1 MRYDSRDTR
10 YAIRNTNII
19 STHNKGE
26 TEKMKQY
33 QYEIIVVGAGHAG
46 CEAALAAARIG
57 AKTLLITSNIENI
70 ALMPCN
76 PSIGG
81 PGKGHV
87 AREIDA
93 LGGELAKNTDKTTIH
108 IRMLNTS
115 KGPAMW
121 ALRAQ
126 VDKKRYSQ
134 EMTHTIQT
142 QENLDLK
149 QEMVSELIVN
159 NHQIQGVIVQS
170 GLKLFSPTVILTTGT
185 FLNGLIYIGKTIYSA
200 GRAGELASISLGENL
215 KSLGLKIGRLNTCTP
230 PRIDRR
236 TIDFSQMEEQK
247 SVDIPLAFS
256 FESEGNTYKDFS
268 VFLTRTNQKTHQI
281 IQNNIHRVPLSNGT
295 IQSAAI
301 RYCPSVEDKVL
312 RFPEKESHQI
322 FLEPEGYNTEE
333 IYLQGFFTSLP
344 ADTQDEAIRT
354 IKGLEN
360 SKVIRYGYAIEY
372 DMVYPNQLK
381 YSLETKKIKG
391 LFLAGQIN
399 GTSGYEEAAEQGL
412 LAGINAVQLIKD
424 KEPLILDRSEAYIAV
439 EIDDLVTKSVTEPYR
454 LRTGL
459 AEYRLLLRQD
469 NADLRLTPYGYKI
482 GLISEQRYKKFL
494 EKKSLIEKEKER
506 LKKVIIYPT
515 KEVRK
520 LVDKLQTA
528 PLSKA
533 INLTTLLTRPEL
545 TYNRTAS
552 IDPDRPELPT
562 EVIEQVEIQIKYAGY
577 IKRQKSQV
585 KKYKKLE
592 NYKIPKDIDYF
603 QIHGISHEGRERFSE
618 VKPLSLGQAKRIPGI
633 TPADITALMINIEKM
648 KRIKSA

>member
-1 MRYDSRDTR
+1 
-10 YAIRNTNII
+10 
-19 STHNKGE
+19 
-26 TEKMKQY
+26 MKQY
-33 QYEIIVVGAGHAG
+33 QYDVIVVGAGHAG
-46 CEAALAAARIG
+46 CEAALAAARMG

-93 LGGELAKNTDKTTIH
+93 LGGELAKNTDKATIH

-134 EMTHTIQT
+134 NMTHTIQT
-142 QENLDLK
+142 QKNLDLK
-149 QEMVSELIVN
+149 QEMVTGLIVN
-159 NHQIQGVIVQS
+159 NRQIEGVIVQS
-170 GLKLFSPTVILTTGT
+170 GLKFFSPTVILTTGT
-185 FLNGLIYIGKTIYSA
+185 FLNGLIYIGETIYPA

-215 KSLGLKIGRLNTCTP
+215 KSFSLKIGRLNTCTP

-236 TIDFSQMEEQK
+236 TIDFSQMKEQK
-247 SVDIPLAFS
+247 SVDVPLAFS
-256 FESEGNTYKDFS
+256 FESEGKIYKDFS

-301 RYCPSVEDKVL
+301 RYCPAVEDKVL

-344 ADTQDEAIRT
+344 ADAQDKAIRT

-360 SKVIRYGYAIEY
+360 CKVIRYGYAIEY

-412 LAGINAVQLIKD
+412 LAGINAVQLIED

-469 NADLRLTPYGYKI
+469 NADLRLTPYGYKV
-482 GLISEQRYKKFL
+482 GLISEQRYEKFL

-515 KEVRK
+515 KEVSK

-533 INLTTLLTRPEL
+533 INLATLLTRPEL

-552 IDPDRPELPT
+552 IDHNRPELPA

-577 IKRQKSQV
+577 IKRQKTQV

-603 QIHGISHEGRERFSE
+603 NMHGISHEGKERFSE
-618 VKPLSLGQAKRIPGI
+618 VRPISLGQAKRIPGI
-633 TPADITALMINIEKM
+633 TPADITALMINIEKI
-648 KRIKSA
+648 KRIKKRMAQHYV

>member
-1 MRYDSRDTR
+1 
-10 YAIRNTNII
+10 
-19 STHNKGE
+19 
-26 TEKMKQY
+26 MKQY
-33 QYEIIVVGAGHAG
+33 KYEVIVVGAGHAG
-46 CEAALAAARIG
+46 CEAALAAARMG

-93 LGGELAKNTDKTTIH
+93 LGGELAKNTDKATIH
-108 IRMLNTS
+108 IRILNTS

-142 QENLDLK
+142 QKNLDLK
-149 QEMVSELIVN
+149 QEMVTGLIVN
-159 NHQIQGVIVQS
+159 NRQIEGVIVQS
-170 GLKLFSPTVILTTGT
+170 GLKFFSPTVILTTGT
-185 FLNGLIYIGKTIYSA
+185 FLNGLIYIGETIYPA

-236 TIDFSQMEEQK
+236 TINFSQMEEQK
-247 SVDIPLAFS
+247 SVDVPLAFS
-256 FESEGNTYKDFS
+256 FESEGKIYKDFS

-301 RYCPSVEDKVL
+301 RYCPAVEDKVL

-344 ADTQDEAIRT
+344 ADAQDKAIRT

-360 SKVIRYGYAIEY
+360 CKVIRYGYAIEY

-391 LFLAGQIN
+391 LFLSGQIN

-412 LAGINAVQLIKD
+412 LAGINAVQLID
-424 KEPLILDRSEAYIAV
+424 GKEPLILDRSEAYIAV

-482 GLISEQRYKKFL
+482 GLISEQRYEKFL

-515 KEVRK
+515 KEVSK

-528 PLSKA
+528 PLSKT

-545 TYNRTAS
+545 TYNRIAS
-552 IDPDRPELPT
+552 IDPNRPELPA

-577 IKRQKSQV
+577 IKRQKTQV

-603 QIHGISHEGRERFSE
+603 KIHGISHEGRERFSE

-633 TPADITALMINIEKM
+633 TPADITALMINIEKI
-648 KRIKSA
+648 KRTK